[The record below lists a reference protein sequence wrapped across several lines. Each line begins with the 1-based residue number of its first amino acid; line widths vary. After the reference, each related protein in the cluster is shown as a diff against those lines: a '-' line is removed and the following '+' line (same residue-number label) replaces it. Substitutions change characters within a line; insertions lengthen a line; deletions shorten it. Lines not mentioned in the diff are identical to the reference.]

1 MSAKNPRPPKLAD
14 RFLQWFCSE
23 EVLETLQGDLY
34 ELYEKRREKKGKL
47 LADVH
52 YVFDVASALRPFALK
67 RISGS
72 PMRSNSNY
80 TTMLQHYLT
89 ISWRNLRVNRLYSLL
104 NISGLAVG
112 LACGILI
119 LLWISH
125 EMSYDRFH
133 KNLPNV
139 YQLMRHEVM
148 SGEYFTGDVTPAPLG
163 PSLKASMPEV
173 VYATRTL
180 GAGKQLVN
188 AGNENTYESVLYADA
203 DFFNIMTFPSLTGNA
218 VEALN
223 SPGGVVITERTA
235 RKLFMDED
243 PIGKTITLN
252 NTDEL
257 LVAAVVSDVPTNSS
271 IRFDIVVPFSGYEQN
286 RNLKWDNNSFQ
297 TWIQLVPAT
306 DLVAFNTKIDSVV
319 EEHLDNEE
327 VHLFAF
333 PLERL
338 HLHNHFAN
346 GKPDGGK
353 IAFVYMIGAL
363 GVFILL
369 LACVNFMNLATAR
382 SERRA
387 KEVGIRKVIG
397 AQRRIIVGQFLTEA
411 MMITFLGLALSIAA
425 VRLVLPSFNELTGKD
440 LSLSLDNWRLW
451 SSVLLL
457 GWVTGMVAGSY
468 PAFFLSSFKPVQAVS
483 GLGKAGKG
491 ASIFRRALVTFQFF
505 VSIFLIICTI
515 VIYVQLDHV
524 QSRPLGYDQ
533 ENLIELPVRGDM
545 GKDFDL
551 FKNDLLQLRGVT
563 AVSAGGDNL
572 IRVGGGLTGF
582 QWPGK
587 GPDEDFP
594 VNITWV
600 HYDWIKAA
608 GLAMAGGRDFSPAFG
623 TDSLACLINE
633 TAARR
638 MRLEQPVGTHLG
650 DNSYVVGVVK
660 DFVFNDPTSE
670 PEPLVI
676 FLGTN
681 QIKHIFV
688 RFQNDQSWQERLAQI
703 ENIYGSYFPTYPFEI
718 HFIKDEYQKRFEV
731 IRSMRGMATLF
742 SGLAIFIASLGL
754 IGLSAFVAERRKK
767 EVGIRKVLG
776 ATIPNIS
783 IALSVD
789 FLRPVILSFLLAAPL
804 AGWLLDM
811 GLDDIDYRIELSW
824 WIFALAGG
832 LALLLACLMVSYHAI
847 KASTANP
854 VESLRTE

>member
-1 MSAKNPRPPKLAD
+1 
-14 RFLQWFCSE
+14 
-23 EVLETLQGDLY
+23 
-34 ELYEKRREKKGKL
+34 
-47 LADVH
+47 
-52 YVFDVASALRPFALK
+52 
-67 RISGS
+67 
-72 PMRSNSNY
+72 
-80 TTMLQHYLT
+80 
-89 ISWRNLRVNRLYSLL
+89 
-104 NISGLAVG
+104 
-112 LACGILI
+112 
-119 LLWISH
+119 
-125 EMSYDRFH
+125 
-133 KNLPNV
+133 
-139 YQLMRHEVM
+139 
-148 SGEYFTGDVTPAPLG
+148 
-163 PSLKASMPEV
+163 
-173 VYATRTL
+173 
-180 GAGKQLVN
+180 
-188 AGNENTYESVLYADA
+188 
-203 DFFNIMTFPSLTGNA
+203 
-218 VEALN
+218 
-223 SPGGVVITERTA
+223 
-235 RKLFMDED
+235 
-243 PIGKTITLN
+243 
-252 NTDEL
+252 
-257 LVAAVVSDVPTNSS
+257 VAAVIRDVPTNSS
-271 IRFDIVVPFSGYEQN
+271 IRFDIVIPFNTYEQN
-286 RNLKWDNNSFQ
+286 RNLKWDNNSFH
-297 TWIQLVPAT
+297 TWIQLAPAT
-306 DLVAFNTKIDSVV
+306 DLVAFNTKIDGVV

-411 MMITFLGLALSIAA
+411 MMITFLGLALSLVM

-440 LSLSLDNWRLW
+440 LSLSLENWRLW

-468 PAFFLSSFKPVQAVS
+468 PAFFLSSFKPVQAVT

-515 VIYVQLDHV
+515 VIYVQLDHI

-545 GKDFDL
+545 GKDFDP
-551 FKNDLLQLRGVT
+551 FKNDLLQLQGVT

-594 VNITWV
+594 INITWV
-600 HYDWIKAA
+600 HYDWTKAA
-608 GLAMAGGRDFSPAFG
+608 GLAMADGRDFSPAFG

-638 MRLEQPVGTHLG
+638 MRLEQPVGTRLG
-650 DNSYVVGVVK
+650 DNSYVIGVVK

-688 RFQNDQSWQERLAQI
+688 RFQNDQSWEVRLGQI
-703 ENIYGSYFPTYPFEI
+703 ENIYGSYFSTYPFEI

-754 IGLSAFVAERRKK
+754 IGLSAFVAERRRK

-789 FLRPVILSFLLAAPL
+789 FLKPVVLSFLLAAPL
-804 AGWLLDM
+804 AGRLLDM
-811 GLDDIDYRIELSW
+811 GLDEIDYRIELSW

>member
-1 MSAKNPRPPKLAD
+1 MSNRKIHPPRLAD
-14 RFLQWFCSE
+14 RFLRWFCSE

-34 ELYEKRREKKGKL
+34 ELYGKRREKKGKL
-47 LADVH
+47 LADI
-52 YVFDVASALRPFALK
+52 YYTFDVLSALRPFAFEK
-67 RISGS
+67 K
-72 PMRSNSNY
+72 RSNSNY

-125 EMSYDRFH
+125 ELSYDRFH
-133 KNLPNV
+133 KNLPDV

-188 AGNENTYESVLYADA
+188 AGNENTYESVLYADP
-203 DFFNIMTFPSLTGNA
+203 DFFNIMTFPSINGNA
-218 VEALN
+218 IEALS

-235 RKLFMDED
+235 RKLFMDAD

-257 LVAAVVSDVPTNSS
+257 LVAAVVRDVPTNSS

-286 RNLKWDNNSFQ
+286 RNLKWDNNSFH
-297 TWIQLVPAT
+297 TWIQLAPAT
-306 DLVAFNTKIDSVV
+306 DLAAFNTKIDGVV

-333 PLERL
+333 PLGRL
-338 HLHNHFAN
+338 HLHSHFAN

-411 MMITFLGLALSIAA
+411 MMITFLGLALSIVV

-468 PAFFLSSFKPVQAVS
+468 PAFFLSSFKPVQAVT

-545 GKDFDL
+545 GKDFDP

-600 HYDWIKAA
+600 HYDWTRAA
-608 GLAMAGGRDFSPAFG
+608 GLAMADGRDFSPAFG

-650 DNSYVVGVVK
+650 DNSYVIGVVK

-688 RFQNDQSWQERLAQI
+688 RFQNDQSWEERLGQI
-703 ENIYGSYFPTYPFEI
+703 ESIYGSYFPTYPFEI

-742 SGLAIFIASLGL
+742 SGLAIFIACLGL
-754 IGLSAFVAERRKK
+754 IGLSAYVAERRKK

-776 ATIPNIS
+776 ASIPNIS

-789 FLRPVILSFLLAAPL
+789 FLKPVILSFLLAAPL

-824 WIFALAGG
+824 WIFALSGG

>member
-1 MSAKNPRPPKLAD
+1 MSNRKIHPPRLAD
-14 RFLQWFCSE
+14 RFLKWFCSD

-34 ELYEKRREKKGKL
+34 ELYERRRERRGKL
-47 LADVH
+47 LADI
-52 YVFDVASALRPFALK
+52 YYAFDVLSALRPFAFERK
-67 RISGS
+67 
-72 PMRSNSNY
+72 RSNSNY

-112 LACGILI
+112 LTCGILL

-125 EMSYDRFH
+125 ELSYDTFH
-133 KNLPNV
+133 KNQPNI

-163 PSLKASMPEV
+163 PSLKSGMPEV
-173 VYATRTL
+173 IFATRTL

-188 AGNENTYESVLYADA
+188 AGHENTYEAVLYADP
-203 DFFNIMTFPSLTGNA
+203 DFFDIMTFPSVAGNA
-218 VEALN
+218 IEALN
-223 SPGGVVITERTA
+223 SPGSVVITERTA
-235 RKLFMDED
+235 KKLFEHTD
-243 PIGKTITLN
+243 PIGKAITVN
-252 NTDEL
+252 NTDEF
-257 LVAAVVSDVPTNSS
+257 LVAAVVRDVPTNSS
-271 IRFDIVVPFSGYEQN
+271 IRFDIVIPFSTYEQN
-286 RNLKWDNNSFQ
+286 RKLKWDNNSFQ
-297 TWIQLVPAT
+297 TWIMLAPAT
-306 DLVAFNTKIDSVV
+306 DLLVFNEKIDGVV

-333 PLERL
+333 PIERL
-338 HLHNHFAN
+338 HLYGHFNN

-353 IAFVYMIGAL
+353 IVFVYLVGAL

-411 MMITFLGLALSIAA
+411 MMITFFGLFLSIVA
-425 VRLVLPSFNELTGKD
+425 VNLLLPSFNELTGKD
-440 LSLSLDNWRLW
+440 LSMSLANWQLW
-451 SSVLLL
+451 SSVLAL

-468 PAFFLSSFKPVQAVS
+468 PAFFLSGFKPVQAVT

-505 VSIFLIICTI
+505 VSIFLIISTI
-515 VIYVQLDHV
+515 VIYVQLDHI
-524 QSRPLGYDQ
+524 QGRPLGYDQ

-545 GKDFDL
+545 AKAFDL
-551 FKNDLLQLRGVT
+551 FKNDLLQVQGVT

-594 VNITWV
+594 INITWV

-608 GLAMAGGRDFSPAFG
+608 GLAMADGRDFSPAFG
-623 TDSLACLINE
+623 ADSLACLVNE

-650 DNSYVVGVVK
+650 DNNYIVGVVK
-660 DFVFNDPTSE
+660 DFVYNDPTSD

-676 FLGTN
+676 YLGTN
-681 QIKHIFV
+681 RISHIFV
-688 RFQNDQSWQERLAQI
+688 RFQNDQDWQKRIGQI
-703 ENIYGSYFPTYPFEI
+703 EEIFGSYFPTYPFEM
-718 HFIKDEYQKRFEV
+718 HFTKDEYQKRFEV
-731 IRSMRGMATLF
+731 IRSMRGMAILF
-742 SGLAIFIASLGL
+742 SGLAIFIACLGL
-754 IGLSAFVAERRKK
+754 IGLSAYVAERRKK

-776 ATIPNIS
+776 ATISNIS

-789 FLRPVILSFLLAAPL
+789 FLKPVFLSFLLAAPL
-804 AGWLLDM
+804 AGWLFDT

-832 LALLLACLMVSYHAI
+832 LALSLALLMVSYHAI